1 MKRSEEPTPAGTSL
15 QVFPYRSYT
24 CERIPR
30 DVPAADKP
38 LFPPSFVYIIPPEK
52 PFAEHE
58 AAPVGP
64 IKRRKKRSLKPPVH
78 LYQLFYLFP

>member
-1 MKRSEEPTPAGTSL
+1 MYLRRISL
-15 QVFPYRSYT
+15 F
-24 CERIPR
+24 
-30 DVPAADKP
+30 
-38 LFPPSFVYIIPPEK
+38 FPPSFVYIIPPEK